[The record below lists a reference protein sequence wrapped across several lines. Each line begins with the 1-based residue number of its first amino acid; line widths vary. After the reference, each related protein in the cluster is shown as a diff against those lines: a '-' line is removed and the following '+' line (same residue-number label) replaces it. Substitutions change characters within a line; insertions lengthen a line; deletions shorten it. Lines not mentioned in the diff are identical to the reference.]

1 MKEFQG
7 MAHTVK
13 DFASVKNEL
22 KGISRKTMEIHHG
35 KLYTGYV
42 NKRNEVETQV
52 KEADASK
59 ANQVYSVYRGLREGE
74 TFAAN
79 GMILH
84 EAYFRILGG
93 NGEPKGT
100 KVFEAIVK
108 EWGSW
113 EAFVEA
119 FTATGMAARGW
130 SILAYDP
137 SDNKLHIFAA
147 DAQNQG
153 GVWGCT
159 PVLPMDVYEHSYF
172 IDVGSD
178 RMTYLKNFM
187 ANVDWKAVDRLYAAA
202 VK

>member
-1 MKEFQG
+1 
-7 MAHTVK
+7 MAHSVK
-13 DFASVKNEL
+13 DFDSLKKVL
-22 KGISRKTMEIHHG
+22 KGISKKTMEIHHG

-59 ANQVYSVYRGLREGE
+59 ANQVYSAYRGLREGE

-79 GMILH
+79 GMVLH

-93 NGEPKGT
+93 TGDPKGM
-100 KVFEAIVK
+100 KVYDAIVK

-137 SDNKLHIFAA
+137 SDGKLHIYAA

-178 RMTYLKNFM
+178 RATYIKNFL

-202 VK
+202 IE